1 MSVYK
6 KEINYNIKSIK
17 RFGWT
22 PQWFGVLEVDDE
34 LIEAIM
40 SFQEEHNLSADGLV
54 GPGTYRRLETSI
66 LADEKTSIKKVEESR
81 VNQSLIYNGKYV
93 PIKWKKVKL
102 YTEEDGLEIKG
113 ENYHSYLGKP
123 NRGPIQFVNHWDA
136 TLSSET
142 CARIINKRSLSM
154 HFLIDNDGT
163 IYQLM
168 DMQHSAW
175 QAGNRLSNNI
185 GLGVEISNAYYLKYQ
200 NWYVKNGFGERPIE
214 SGHKLNGWK
223 VPDHLGFYDIQLEAL
238 AALWE
243 AVHQATGIPLEV
255 CLTKGVDE
263 ACQRGDFAGFI
274 NHFNLTSNKQD
285 CISLDMEKVLKKA
298 LLLKDEPY

>member
-1 MSVYK
+1 MKKYE
-6 KEINYNIKSIK
+6 KEINYNLKSIK

-34 LIEAIM
+34 LVEAIM
-40 SFQEEHNLSADGLV
+40 LFQEEHNLSADGLV
-54 GPGTYRRLETSI
+54 GPGTYRRLETSV
-66 LADEKTSIKKVEESR
+66 LAKEKASLKKVRKRR
-81 VNQSLIYNGKYV
+81 VNQSLIYNRKYV

-102 YTEEDGLEIKG
+102 YTEEDGLKIEGK
-113 ENYHSYLGKP
+113 NYYDYSNKP
-123 NRGPIQFVNHWDA
+123 ARQPTQFVNHWDA
-136 TLSSET
+136 TLNSEA
-142 CARIINKRSLSM
+142 CARIINKRNLSM

-168 DMQHSAW
+168 DMQDGAF
-175 QAGNRLSNNI
+175 QAGNKLSNKI

-200 NWYVKNGFGERPIE
+200 KWYTKNGFGKRPIE

-243 AVHQATGIPLEV
+243 AVHQATGIPLEI
-255 CLTKGVDE
+255 CLTKGVDKS
-263 ACQRGDFAGFI
+263 CQTGEFAGFI
-274 NHFNLTSNKQD
+274 NHFNLTKNKQD
-285 CISLDMEKVLKKA
+285 CISLDMEKVLEKA
-298 LLLKDEPY
+298 IALKEQPY